1 MIEKGKI
8 SAFQMA
14 LMIIPTIIATA
25 VLAVPAITGKQAGRD
40 MWLSPICGAPIGFF
54 TVFIVC
60 QLHKY
65 YPKESIIQYSRH
77 IIGRIPA
84 QILGFVY
91 LFFFLHTCGL
101 INQQYAGFIISSL
114 LPKTPMIV
122 IVVSVVL
129 VCAFAVRGGLEVL
142 GRVAQLFIPIFM
154 LLPLL
159 LILLFSDLD
168 PKNMFPILEH
178 GMLPPIRGSAVPVAW
193 VSEVSLL
200 SMLLPF
206 VTDHEAGRSWGMI
219 SVFISM
225 LSFIIENIVSI
236 FLFGES
242 VASYTYPAFFAFRY
256 VSVAAFFEHLEAFV
270 IIIWV
275 MGAFVKLTVF
285 YYVLV
290 LGAAQWLQ
298 LSDYRPLVF
307 PFGLL
312 VILFSIWSFP
322 NAMEM
327 AEFLGTIAP
336 FYLPLVLTL
345 LPTLLLFIEIV
356 RKKWKHKLQT
366 IKE

>member
-25 VLAVPAITGKQAGRD
+25 VLVVPGITGKYAGRD
-40 MWLSPICGAPIGFF
+40 MWISPIYGAPIGFF
-54 TVFIVC
+54 TVFIVY

-65 YPKESIIQYSRH
+65 YPEKSIIQYSRH

-84 QILGFVY
+84 KILGFVY
-91 LFFFLHTCGL
+91 LFFFLHTCGV
-101 INQQYAGFIISSL
+101 INQQYAGFIISSF
-114 LPKTPMIV
+114 LPRTPMIV
-122 IVVSVVL
+122 IMISVVL
-129 VCAFAVRGGLEVL
+129 VCAFAVRGGVEVL

-154 LLPLL
+154 LLPFL
-159 LILLFSDLD
+159 LILLFNDLE
-168 PKNMFPILEH
+168 PKNMFPILEY
-178 GMLPPIRGSAVPVAW
+178 GMLPSIRGSAVPMAW
-193 VSEVSLL
+193 FSEVFLV

-206 VTDHEAGRSWGMI
+206 VTDHEMGRRWGMI
-219 SVFISM
+219 SVFVAM

-236 FLFGES
+236 CLFGGS
-242 VASYTYPAFFAFRY
+242 VAHYRYPAFSAFRY
-256 VSVAAFFEHLEAFV
+256 INVAAFFEHLEAFV
-270 IIIWV
+270 IVIWV
-275 MGAFVKLTVF
+275 MGAFVKLAMF

-290 LGAAQWLQ
+290 LGTAQWLH

-312 VILFSIWSFP
+312 VIVFSIWAFP
-322 NAMEM
+322 NAAEL
-327 AEFLGTIAP
+327 AEFLGTIVP

-345 LPTLLLFIEIV
+345 LPTLLLLIEII
-356 RKKWKHKLQT
+356 RKKWKYKLQT